1 MTNVIIE
8 TTDGK
13 HDVRSVNR
21 FQELL
26 DEFGERLARAI
37 WWTNVYDYHEWKPEK

>member
-1 MTNVIIE
+1 MTNCIIE

-13 HDVRSVNR
+13 HDVRSVAR

-26 DEFGERLARAI
+26 DEFGKRLRRVI
-37 WWTNVYDYHEWKPEK
+37 WWENVYDYHEWRQEK